1 MLMVFLPVMVFI
13 WVAIVQHIGQTSV
26 VLIVLYKYIKQA
38 NQQTSVP
45 YSEVLPCFVL
55 AWTDTF
61 NANWTTFVP
70 NICVVVTGLC

>member
-1 MLMVFLPVMVFI
+1 MLMLFLLVMVFI

-45 YSEVLPCFVL
+45 YSEVLPFFVY
-55 AWTDTF
+55 
-61 NANWTTFVP
+61 
-70 NICVVVTGLC
+70 